1 MERAA
6 VVFLYNLL
14 MLTALSLLSPVWAP
28 WMILNQ
34 QRRRTFCGRLAM
46 SRLAGQ
52 GRGRSCAAA
61 ADRIW
66 IHALS
71 VGEVLS
77 AQPLVAALAKRYGPE
92 RLVFTASTRT
102 GFETAARVIAP
113 AVGALRYFP
122 YDTLFSVN
130 RALAVVRP
138 RQVVFVETDIWPNF
152 LYRLSQHRIPVC
164 LVNARLSDRSFKGY
178 RRLGFF
184 VAPLLSRFARI
195 CVQTDADRRRFRA
208 LGVADGRLVTVGN
221 IKFDQCSIE
230 AGAADRRVLA
240 QQLRLPADRPVWVAG
255 STHPGEEALLADTC
269 CRLGSFGLNAVLIV
283 APRDPN
289 RADEVCGV
297 FNRLGL
303 DARRLGQIDA
313 QQRSPAVVVID
324 RIGLLRRIYAL
335 TDVAFVG
342 GSLVKA
348 GGHNPLEPAAAGKP
362 VLFGPHSDDF
372 RWVYQA
378 LEKAGGA
385 ICVADARQLAEAV
398 RDLMRDPERKAHL
411 GRCARNVFLSHR
423 GAVARTVTEIEK
435 MTHQGG
441 QDVGRQPH

>member
-1 MERAA
+1 LERAA

-164 LVNARLSDRSFKGY
+164 LVNARLSNRYVQGLPAHGLFHGAAVGAICPHLCANGCRSPAVPGAW
-178 RRLGFF
+178 
-184 VAPLLSRFARI
+184 VWPTTA
-195 CVQTDADRRRFRA
+195 
-208 LGVADGRLVTVGN
+208 LVTAGN
-221 IKFDQCSIE
+221 LKFDQC
-230 AGAADRRVLA
+230 
-240 QQLRLPADRPVWVAG
+240 
-255 STHPGEEALLADTC
+255 
-269 CRLGSFGLNAVLIV
+269 LG
-283 APRDPN
+283 
-289 RADEVCGV
+289 
-297 FNRLGL
+297 
-303 DARRLGQIDA
+303 
-313 QQRSPAVVVID
+313 
-324 RIGLLRRIYAL
+324 
-335 TDVAFVG
+335 
-342 GSLVKA
+342 
-348 GGHNPLEPAAAGKP
+348 
-362 VLFGPHSDDF
+362 
-372 RWVYQA
+372 
-378 LEKAGGA
+378 
-385 ICVADARQLAEAV
+385 
-398 RDLMRDPERKAHL
+398 
-411 GRCARNVFLSHR
+411 
-423 GAVARTVTEIEK
+423 
-435 MTHQGG
+435 
-441 QDVGRQPH
+441 